1 MSNAIELVNMEAKAE
16 QEMAP
21 VLKRARDFAVTDERT
36 YEMAD
41 SIIAEV
47 RIKVKDRE
55 LELAP
60 AKEAATKSWQAM
72 NAIWKKF
79 VVDPLEACKTLDRKR
94 YAWKKAEDDRRAREA
109 ETLRRAEELR
119 LANERLELASRM
131 EAAGMKEQAEQIID
145 APAAPVDVSAPV
157 KVEAPRGQTNVEN
170 WQVATVQ
177 EDLLPLEYLCA
188 DMVKINK
195 VVKLMKGKTAIPGV
209 TVEDVGSIRRR
220 S

>member
-36 YEMAD
+36 YGIAD

-55 LELAP
+55 LELGP

-94 YAWKKAEDDRRAREA
+94 YAWRKAEDDRRAMEA
-109 ETLRRAEELR
+109 EKLRRAEEKR
-119 LANERLELASRM
+119 LADERLELASRM
-131 EAAGMKEQAEQIID
+131 EAAGMVEQATSILD
-145 APAAPVDVSAPV
+145 APSAPVDVPEPV
-157 KVEAPRGQTNVEN
+157 KVDKPQGQTYVEN
-170 WQVATVQ
+170 WQVRIVD
-177 EDLLPLEYLCA
+177 EKLIPREYLTPDLVA
-188 DMVKINK
+188 LG
-195 VVKLMKGKTAIPGV
+195 KLAKMMKGKASVPGV
-209 TVEDVGSIRRR
+209 VFEDIGSVRRR